1 MNLQERLLEDM
12 KDAMKSK
19 EKERLSVI
27 RMARAAIKDVEINQR
42 KDLGNDEIIDVLASI
57 VKKNKESL
65 TEYEKAGNKEKV
77 AKLKRE
83 IKIIQEYLPE
93 QLSQEELIEIVDE
106 TIAEVG
112 AEDMSDMGQVMGKV
126 MPKIKGRADGSKVN
140 QLVRERLGS

>member
-1 MNLQERLLEDM
+1 MNLQEKLLEDM
-12 KDAMKSK
+12 KKAMKSK

-27 RMARAAIKDVEINQR
+27 RMARAAIKDVEIDQR
-42 KDLGNDEIIDVLASI
+42 KDLGEDEIIEVLASI

-65 TEYEKAGNKEKV
+65 AEYKKAANEEKV
-77 AKLKRE
+77 AKLERE
-83 IKIIQEYLPE
+83 IEIIQEYLPE
-93 QLSQEELIEIVDE
+93 QLTEEELNEIVDE

-112 AEDMSDMGQVMGKV
+112 AEDMSDMGQVMGKI